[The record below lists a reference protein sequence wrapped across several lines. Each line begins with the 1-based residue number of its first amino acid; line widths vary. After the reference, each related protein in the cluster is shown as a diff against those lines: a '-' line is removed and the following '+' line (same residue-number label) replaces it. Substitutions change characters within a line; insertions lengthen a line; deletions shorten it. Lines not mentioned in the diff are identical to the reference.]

1 MENVG
6 GDSSLLVVV
15 LLLLLLLLVTPTSL
29 ATSELVDLHPVM
41 PAKQLCDKSEHS
53 KRDPPGQGS
62 HTLRAFD
69 ADTPQ

>member
-15 LLLLLLLLVTPTSL
+15 VVLLLLVTPTSL

-53 KRDPPGQGS
+53 KRDPPGHGS